1 MKKTTSYIIM
11 AIVLLLIT
19 FEVSA
24 VGSYSNKGQGEM
36 YKVTFDTAD
45 NGSYSVSPEIPEDG
59 KVEAGTEITITA
71 TPALGYSMDCIFKTV
86 AGGMW
91 GTTSY
96 EYFVTKQKITV
107 DKDMTIGAT
116 FFKSV
121 LVDNI
126 EVTRDIVYAQP
137 GVKKLK
143 YDVYSPKG
151 AKNLPIIVIIH
162 GGGWSSNN
170 EDIMRGLAF
179 ELVKGGQYVVCSI
192 DYRWNKNLDGDAVP
206 NKVNNLIEDVYGA
219 IAHIQEHA
227 AKYGGDAT
235 RIAVTGDSAGGHL
248 SASAANMVEMIGDD
262 GFGEKE
268 GVFEYKPTYMPK
280 GKSTEQVRNEIA
292 AAIKVAAPS
301 YGVFRGSSMAGFV
314 DNLTADQ
321 VTAIAPINS
330 IPDVNERNVPQFLV
344 RGTADPIIS
353 NEENQLY
360 VDALKAAGQK
370 VEYLQVEGASHAFFD
385 WKPDART
392 RATFEKIGVPYAAK
406 MKSFFDDVFYK

>member
-11 AIVLLLIT
+11 AIVLFLT
-19 FEVSA
+19 NVDVSA
-24 VGSYSNKGQGEM
+24 VGSRTDKGQGEM
-36 YKVTFDTAD
+36 YKVTLDAAD
-45 NGSYSVSPEIPEDG
+45 HGSYSVSPKIPEDG

-71 TPALGYSMDCIFKTV
+71 TPASGYSMDCIFKTV

-96 EYFVTKQKITV
+96 EYFVTEKKITV
-107 DKDMTIGAT
+107 DKDMTVGAT
-116 FFKSV
+116 FFKSE

-179 ELVKGGQYVVCSI
+179 ELLKGGQYVICSI

-227 AKYGGDAT
+227 SKYGGDAT

-248 SASAANMVEMIGDD
+248 SASAANMVEMIGDG

-268 GVFEYKPTYMPK
+268 GVFEYKPTYLPK

-292 AAIKVAAPS
+292 TAIKAAAPS
-301 YGVFRGSSMAGFV
+301 YGVFRGSSMASFV
-314 DNLTADQ
+314 DNLTAEQ
-321 VTAIAPINS
+321 VKAIAPINS
-330 IPDVNERNVPQFLV
+330 IPNVSDRNVPQFLV
-344 RGTADPIIS
+344 RGTSDPLIS
-353 NEENQLY
+353 NEENQVY
-360 VDALKAAGQK
+360 VDALKDAGQK

-406 MKSFFDDVFYK
+406 MKAFFDSVFFK

>member
-1 MKKTTSYIIM
+1 
-11 AIVLLLIT
+11 
-19 FEVSA
+19 
-24 VGSYSNKGQGEM
+24 
-36 YKVTFDTAD
+36 
-45 NGSYSVSPEIPEDG
+45 
-59 KVEAGTEITITA
+59 
-71 TPALGYSMDCIFKTV
+71 
-86 AGGMW
+86 
-91 GTTSY
+91 
-96 EYFVTKQKITV
+96 
-107 DKDMTIGAT
+107 
-116 FFKSV
+116 
-121 LVDNI
+121 
-126 EVTRDIVYAQP
+126 
-137 GVKKLK
+137 
-143 YDVYSPKG
+143 
-151 AKNLPIIVIIH
+151 
-162 GGGWSSNN
+162 
-170 EDIMRGLAF
+170 
-179 ELVKGGQYVVCSI
+179 
-192 DYRWNKNLDGDAVP
+192 
-206 NKVNNLIEDVYGA
+206 
-219 IAHIQEHA
+219 
-227 AKYGGDAT
+227 
-235 RIAVTGDSAGGHL
+235 
-248 SASAANMVEMIGDD
+248 MVEMIGDD